1 MAYLVLVG
9 TEAEVL
15 DGLTAVLG
23 STEDQGVAS
32 GRSTESKLVQGDGL
46 TTSSDNA
53 GTGGGSEAEGGNGGL
68 GEGQETVVIGDGADD
83 DDGALLLLAKV
94 GNNARE
100 GNGRAVDLGHEKSSE
115 NNLVESGIGS
125 AWLSQ
130 KNVSRSMQPA
140 RKLSCHNLGFQLT
153 SQEAVQLDQ
162 ELQVDI
168 VALGGLAVSALDVV
182 AVEIDTWKIGKPSS
196 ARWFML
202 KNGSTSW

>member
-1 MAYLVLVG
+1 MLAHFFQPNLDLEATRASATTSALELATLGLDEGFLVLVG

-32 GRSTESKLVQGDGL
+32 GGGTESKLVQGDGL

-94 GNNARE
+94 GNNAGE

-125 AWLSQ
+125 A
-130 KNVSRSMQPA
+130 
-140 RKLSCHNLGFQLT
+140 

-182 AVEIDTWKIGKPSS
+182 AVEIDTHGD
-196 ARWFML
+196 
-202 KNGSTSW
+202 GCC